1 MIYFIPWHKIK
12 LEKLQGH
19 NIIPIMG
26 YKFDLLLVSLLLY
39 YYINVYEHMPKLRN
53 IKINFTGR
61 TLQFQNSSISYL
73 KGEK

>member
-26 YKFDLLLVSLLLY
+26 YKFDLLLLISLLLY
-39 YYINVYEHMPKLRN
+39 YYIDIYDHAE
-53 IKINFTGR
+53 IKKYKDKF
-61 TLQFQNSSISYL
+61 YW
-73 KGEK
+73 